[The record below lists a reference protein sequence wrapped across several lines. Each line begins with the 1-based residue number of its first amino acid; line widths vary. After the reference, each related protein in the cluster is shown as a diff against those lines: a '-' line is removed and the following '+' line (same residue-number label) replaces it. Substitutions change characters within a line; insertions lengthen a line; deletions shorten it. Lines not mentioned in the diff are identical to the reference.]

1 MIPTNKNSLDFSP
14 LRPQTRAAML
24 WQEHGRAATCQPA
37 LTADDLLLLNQ
48 ARNHEDT
55 RAVLGNVE
63 GMEANVHLR

>member
-1 MIPTNKNSLDFSP
+1 MTSLDFS
-14 LRPQTRAAML
+14 LLCPQTRPATQ

-37 LTADDLLLLNQ
+37 LTVDDLLLLNQ

-55 RAVLGNVE
+55 QAVLGNVE